1 MQHGLSNS
9 ICAYSRTFWQNMIA
23 SPMISAWLVSRGIRL
38 PWIVASCSY
47 AVTLPLA
54 MALLPETLG
63 HAERKPFAFGDFVR
77 RANPLTF
84 TRLFTNG
91 TRLRALA
98 LLECIGS
105 LCDGRATWQ
114 VQNLHRQQLMG
125 WEVATR
131 GRFMSV
137 TSVFSTAGYAV
148 AARMFS
154 RL

>member
-1 MQHGLSNS
+1 MIMDQLAGVDDASLSGTSTFNS
-9 ICAYSRTFWQNMIA
+9 DKSFRLTEN
-23 SPMISAWLVSRGIRL
+23 SHSVRLVS
-38 PWIVASCSY
+38 
-47 AVTLPLA
+47 
-54 MALLPETLG
+54 
-63 HAERKPFAFGDFVR
+63 VR